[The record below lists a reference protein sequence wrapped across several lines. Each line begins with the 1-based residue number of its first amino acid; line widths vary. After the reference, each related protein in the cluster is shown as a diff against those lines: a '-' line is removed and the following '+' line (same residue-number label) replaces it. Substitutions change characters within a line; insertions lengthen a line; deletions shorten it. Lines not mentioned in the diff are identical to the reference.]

1 MLLLPG
7 CIGLVYL
14 MGRRTT
20 DNQYVDVTPD
30 GVTITSPAERLFVPR
45 EEITKVSFSRL
56 TRRLIIR
63 VGRRRIK
70 IKSVVQAKKDPAKV
84 PFWRWLAA
92 PAPAR
97 SDLRNG
103 VGALKKAVDDII
115 LQKP

>member
-1 MLLLPG
+1 
-7 CIGLVYL
+7 
-14 MGRRTT
+14 
-20 DNQYVDVTPD
+20 
-30 GVTITSPAERLFVPR
+30 VPR
-45 EEITKVSFSRL
+45 EEITKVRYSRL

-63 VGRRRIK
+63 AGRRTIK
-70 IKSVVQAKKDPAKV
+70 IKSVVQAKKNPAKV